1 MISSV
6 RLGCVDADSS
16 LQLLSLLTTC
26 LTIFYGIVQAN
37 MAFGAV
43 EDTKSASAQALP
55 RKPCSKPA
63 HSSGLAVADSWLCA
77 YSAYSWL

>member
-26 LTIFYGIVQAN
+26 LTIFYGI
-37 MAFGAV
+37 GA
-43 EDTKSASAQALP
+43 DT
-55 RKPCSKPA
+55 
-63 HSSGLAVADSWLCA
+63 GADTTDTIVMPPNQ
-77 YSAYSWL
+77 Y